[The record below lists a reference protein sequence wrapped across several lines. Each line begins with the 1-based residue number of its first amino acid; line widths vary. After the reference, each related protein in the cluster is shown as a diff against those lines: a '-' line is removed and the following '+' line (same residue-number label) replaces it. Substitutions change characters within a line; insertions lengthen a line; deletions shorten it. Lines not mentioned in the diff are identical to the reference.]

1 MGKKEK
7 DKSKKYNEIRAIVR
21 EELENVLQNLSGN
34 IQFSFNPP
42 VEEEPTTE
50 TADTTEESVGQNATE
65 EQVDSKPDST
75 NQEKS

>member
-7 DKSKKYNEIRAIVR
+7 DKSKKHNEIRAIVR

-42 VEEEPTTE
+42 IEEPTTE
-50 TADTTEESVGQNATE
+50 TVDTTEGTEDQNPTE
-65 EQVDSKPDST
+65 EQVDTKSDST
-75 NQEKS
+75 DQEES

>member
-42 VEEEPTTE
+42 VEEEPQTE
-50 TADTTEESVGQNATE
+50 TADATEESVGQNPTE
-65 EQVDSKPDST
+65 EQGDTKSDST
-75 NQEKS
+75 NQEK

>member
-21 EELENVLQNLSGN
+21 EELENVLQNLSGK

-42 VEEEPTTE
+42 VAEEPQTE
-50 TADTTEESVGQNATE
+50 TTDTTEESVSQNPPEDQADT
-65 EQVDSKPDST
+65 KPDST